1 MSRTETIN
9 HLTLGGALAAL
20 TTCILWGGNVVALK
34 IGLQTFAPFWSAFWR
49 MLAGVV
55 VVAFWGWSQR
65 IPLAPTRGERR
76 MLAGLGFLFVVQIS
90 ALNFGVH
97 WTSPAYAVVLLN
109 SHPVFAN
116 FVGHF
121 FVPEDR
127 LSWTRVLGLA
137 LAFGGICVVFLGRP
151 DISLGARPILG
162 NLMVTFAGFLL
173 GARTV
178 YTQRLVQT
186 IDPVRPIL
194 WMMIFSLPVFLVAG
208 LSFEKPFLQP
218 VSAEAVWAIL
228 FQGVV
233 IAGFCFMVWTTLLKT
248 ISPGALSMFAF
259 STPIF
264 GVLLSGLIYDEAI
277 TARLIFGV
285 FAVTAGILIATGKRP
300 GERVPVSVKE
310 PAR

>member
-1 MSRTETIN
+1 MSRTETIK

-49 MLAGVV
+49 MLAGIVV
-55 VVAFWGWSQR
+55 VVLWGWSQR

-76 MLAGLGFLFVVQIS
+76 LLAGLGFLFIVQIS

-127 LSWTRVLGLA
+127 LSWSRVLGLA

-151 DISLGARPILG
+151 DISLGMRPILG
-162 NLMVTFAGFLL
+162 NLMVTFSGFLL

-186 IDPVRPIL
+186 MDPVRPIL
-194 WMMIFSLPVFLVAG
+194 WMMIFSLPVFLVAA
-208 LSFEKPFLQP
+208 LSLEKPLLQP

-285 FAVTAGILIATGKRP
+285 FVVTAGILIATGKRA
-300 GERVPVSVKE
+300 GVRVPVSVKE